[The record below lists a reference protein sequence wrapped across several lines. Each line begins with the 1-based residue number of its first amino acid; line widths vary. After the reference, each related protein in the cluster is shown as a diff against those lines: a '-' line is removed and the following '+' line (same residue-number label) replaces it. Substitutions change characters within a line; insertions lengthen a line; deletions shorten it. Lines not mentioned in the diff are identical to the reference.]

1 MSVDVRTYE
10 PFHCE
15 VEPRREVVHVRP
27 VGELDLATVP
37 RLEARLSELQA
48 AGFKNVVLDL
58 SALRFLD
65 ACGLRLILVWDARSR
80 ADGFAFRLMAGPPQ
94 VQRLFDLTG
103 TTAHLNFVDR

>member
-1 MSVDVRTYE
+1 MSLDVRSYE

-37 RLEARLSELQA
+37 RVDARLSELQA
-48 AGFKNVVLDL
+48 AGSKNVVLDL
-58 SALRFLD
+58 SAVRFLD
-65 ACGLRLILVWDARSR
+65 ACGLRLILLWDARSR
-80 ADGFAFRLMAGPPQ
+80 ADGFAFWLIPGPPQ

-103 TTAHLNFVDR
+103 TTARLGFVDR